1 MDNEQKILLS
11 TNSNINNLC
20 DEIKILQQMFIELD
34 ELVNSQS
41 EYIDT
46 IEMNINDVKI
56 ITEEAEKNIDQ
67 SQKYQES
74 TSKVKVVGGILGVI
88 AFYLGIKLL

>member
-74 TSKVKVVGGILGVI
+74 TSKVKIVGGILGVI
-88 AFYLGIKLL
+88 TFYLGIKLL